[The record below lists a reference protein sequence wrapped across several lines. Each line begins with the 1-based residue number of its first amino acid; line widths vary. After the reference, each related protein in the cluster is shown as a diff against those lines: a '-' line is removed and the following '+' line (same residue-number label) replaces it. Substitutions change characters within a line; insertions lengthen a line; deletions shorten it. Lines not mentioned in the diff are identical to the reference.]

1 MSLAAVAVVAVEDC
15 LLLGV
20 GVFDTAVA
28 NDLLDVADRDETDGA
43 DIGTKGDE
51 AILILLGFDA
61 GDDADANVDA
71 DDFTFGVGAGV
82 AALDT
87 GVAAGVGVLLGLVD
101 FELEIFAMAG
111 TLEAFEVDVS
121 ILLKAGAAL
130 ALALVF
136 IDGGPD
142 TSENDDILK
151 FTGVGVFLTSGE
163 GDGAGVGL

>member
-1 MSLAAVAVVAVEDC
+1 M
-15 LLLGV
+15 
-20 GVFDTAVA
+20 
-28 NDLLDVADRDETDGA
+28 
-43 DIGTKGDE
+43 
-51 AILILLGFDA
+51 
-61 GDDADANVDA
+61 

-82 AALDT
+82 VELDT

-101 FELEIFAMAG
+101 FELEIFAMDG
-111 TLEAFEVDVS
+111 TLEAFELDVS

-130 ALALVF
+130 ALALTLVLV
-136 IDGGPD
+136 DGGPD

>member
-20 GVFDTAVA
+20 GVLDTAVA
-28 NDLLDVADRDETDGA
+28 NDLLDVADRDEIDRP
-43 DIGTKGDE
+43 DIGTKGDA

-61 GDDADANVDA
+61 GADVAVDV

-82 AALDT
+82 VALAT
-87 GVAAGVGVLLGLVD
+87 GVATGVGVLLGLVD
-101 FELEIFAMAG
+101 FELEIFGMDG
-111 TLEAFEVDVS
+111 TLEAFELDVS

-130 ALALVF
+130 ALALVLV
-136 IDGGPD
+136 DGGPD

-163 GDGAGVGL
+163 GDGAGVAL

>member
-1 MSLAAVAVVAVEDC
+1 MVAVVAVVAVEDC
-15 LLLGV
+15 LLLDV
-20 GVFDTAVA
+20 DVFDTV
-28 NDLLDVADRDETDGA
+28 DKDGVDGA

-61 GDDADANVDA
+61 GTDVVVDM

-82 AALDT
+82 ATLDT
-87 GVAAGVGVLLGLVD
+87 GVATGVGVLLGLVD
-101 FELEIFAMAG
+101 FELEIFGMDG
-111 TLEAFEVDVS
+111 TLEAFELDVS
-121 ILLKAGAAL
+121 ILLKAGVAL
-130 ALALVF
+130 ALTLVLV
-136 IDGGPD
+136 DGGPD